1 MCKEGQC
8 IILRFPPSLIRG
20 GKEVARGGAP
30 GLEVTTYRCSIF
42 LWERGPA
49 LQGPWMQE
57 SGKVEEGGAACRQ
70 EGWCVTYT
78 EGPHQLGSQGRS
90 HLYWCAN
97 NHYSELLS
105 TWGHSLPQGVL
116 CTSHMAR
123 NVIFSIPPFSPS
135 RPAARLISCCGQ
147 VLLCLG
153 QDWVV
158 CGKREAVSP
167 TYSFY
172 KHRNAFCAP
181 DRLPGSG
188 LYIREPD
195 RQNPCSHWVIH
206 TDAQALSW

>member
-78 EGPHQLGSQGRS
+78 EGHTNLGARGGHICTDVQIITIQSSCPHGGTPFLKVSSAHHIWPGMWFSVSLHFLLLVQLPDWS
-90 HLYWCAN
+90 AA
-97 NHYSELLS
+97 
-105 TWGHSLPQGVL
+105 V
-116 CTSHMAR
+116 AR
-123 NVIFSIPPFSPS
+123 
-135 RPAARLISCCGQ
+135 CCS
-147 VLLCLG
+147 V
-153 QDWVV
+153 W
-158 CGKREAVSP
+158 
-167 TYSFY
+167 
-172 KHRNAFCAP
+172 
-181 DRLPGSG
+181 DRTG
-188 LYIREPD
+188 LYAV
-195 RQNPCSHWVIH
+195 NGK
-206 TDAQALSW
+206 